1 MSDYSSF
8 MNRRVTCEE
17 HIADVSVSISSRFHQ
32 LVTDIKTL
40 LSNRKQRRID
50 NIAFKY
56 MLQLDDAMLK
66 DIGVSRGD
74 VIWPEAC
81 PWQQMRRWNWRNWQ
95 WLTEAI
101 WPYED

>member
-74 VIWPEAC
+74 VIWAGSLPMATNASMELAKLAVVNRSH
-81 PWQQMRRWNWRNWQ
+81 M
-95 WLTEAI
+95 AV
-101 WPYED
+101 

>member
-17 HIADVSVSISSRFHQ
+17 QIADVSVSISSRFYQ

-74 VIWPEAC
+74 VIWAGSLPTATNASLELAKLAVANRSH
-81 PWQQMRRWNWRNWQ
+81 M
-95 WLTEAI
+95 AV
-101 WPYED
+101 